1 MASVLVSEVDPD
13 VRRLLVLLLERG
25 EYVPVVLGTDVV
37 DPPRAAALIVDP
49 ISPVSVEHARRARAA
64 APELPV
70 VCLNPPPADAGFL
83 QQGPT
88 YFLPKPFAPEQLGEI
103 LGRALGCSPV

>member
-13 VRRLLVLLLERG
+13 VRRLLVLLLERAQ
-25 EYVPVVLGTDVV
+25 YVPVVLDADVV

-49 ISPVSVEHARRARAA
+49 ISPVSLEHARRVRAA

-70 VCLNPPPADAGFL
+70 VCLNPAPADAEFL
-83 QQGPT
+83 RHRPT
-88 YFLPKPFAPEQLGEI
+88 YFLPKPFAPEQLDEL
-103 LGRALGCSPV
+103 LGRALGCPV